1 MNRTIEK
8 LKEVL
13 VKSLRLEIDPKTL
26 PETNLAERLGI
37 DSIKSLEFLV
47 WVENEFGIEIAD
59 EDLSVRLV
67 DSLQALAGYIEQKQT
82 GNAAAVTA

>member
-1 MNRTIEK
+1 
-8 LKEVL
+8 
-13 VKSLRLEIDPKTL
+13 
-26 PETNLAERLGI
+26 
-37 DSIKSLEFLV
+37 LV